1 MPNNNERKK
10 KMHPTNYGW
19 PTTRYYPRTMAE
31 AFPSDAD
38 NAQWWYPPEQR
49 WQDKLFFTMAVIIWV
64 ILAVYLW
71 KTI

>member
-1 MPNNNERKK
+1 
-10 KMHPTNYGW
+10 
-19 PTTRYYPRTMAE
+19 MAE

-38 NAQWWYPPEQR
+38 NAQWWHPPEQR
-49 WQDKLFFTMAVIIWV
+49 WQDKLFFTMAVIVWV

>member
-1 MPNNNERKK
+1 
-10 KMHPTNYGW
+10 
-19 PTTRYYPRTMAE
+19 MAE